1 MKFVDEAEIY
11 VRGGDGGSG
20 CASFRREKFV
30 PRGGPDGGDGGKGG
44 DVIIQGARNLSSLLD
59 FKYRRI
65 YKAEN
70 GRKGGSKNRRGRDG
84 DDILVPVPLGT
95 LIFSGETDAPALCDI
110 VDDGQVFVV
119 ARGGRGGRGNA
130 HFATPTHR
138 APVEYETG
146 EPGEER
152 RLTLILKLL
161 AHVGIVGLPNAG
173 KSTLISRL
181 TEARPRIG
189 DYPFTTL
196 TPTLGVFEAE
206 EGTLVIADI
215 PGIVEGASEGRG
227 LGLSFLRHIERTRML
242 LWVLDLSGG
251 SATDDYETLAA
262 ELASYRREL
271 LGRERITVLNK
282 VDAAPRGEARR
293 VASALRKKGETTVTV
308 SALTGKGLDDLRSL
322 LHERGL
328 RTIPAT

>member
-1 MKFVDEAEIY
+1 MKFVDEAGIH
-11 VRGGDGGSG
+11 VKGGDGGSG
-20 CASFRREKFV
+20 CASFRREKFI

-44 DVIIQGARNLSSLLD
+44 DVIIQGAGNLSSLLD

-70 GRKGGSKNRRGRDG
+70 GRKGGSSNRRGRDG
-84 DDILVPVPLGT
+84 GDILVPVPLGT
-95 LIFSGETDAPALCDI
+95 LVFSGEADSFPLCDI
-110 VDDGQVFVV
+110 VDDGQAFVV
-119 ARGGRGGRGNA
+119 ARGGKGGRGNA

-138 APVEYETG
+138 APMEHEPG

-152 RLTLILKLL
+152 QLTLILKLL

-196 TPTLGVFEAE
+196 TPSLGVFDTE

-215 PGIVEGASEGRG
+215 PGIVDGASEGRG
-227 LGLSFLRHIERTRML
+227 LGLNFLKHIERTRML
-242 LWVLDLSGG
+242 LWVLDLSGA
-251 SATDDYETLAA
+251 SAMADYNTLVR
-262 ELASYRREL
+262 ELGRYRSEL

-293 VASALRKKGETTVTV
+293 VAAALRKEGETTVTV
-308 SALTGKGLDDLRSL
+308 SALTGKGLDSLRSL

-328 RTIPAT
+328 RSNPAV